1 MHTSWTFTYQ
11 HTVELLLCHSF
22 WSAAA
27 AAAAVTLL
35 LQVLLDDQKHEIDSL
50 KDYIHG
56 GW

>member
-22 WSAAA
+22 WSAA